1 MVVLGCDKA
10 GTEWLPAISEK
21 LNQMGIEN
29 RIVYDG
35 AASGC
40 DYTDAAFCVAE
51 MVASGAAEKGV
62 LVCGTGI
69 GMSIAANK
77 VRGILASVCSDCYS
91 AKMTVVHYNSNI
103 LCLGARVLG
112 LELALQIVETYF
124 SAAFEAGGR
133 HERRVNAIRAKEN
146 GQLK

>member
-40 DYTDAAFCVAE
+40 DYTCLLYTSYYNVHLDGTEQTNTGSYRLVNTEVKKNVKYPCFVGGDFNMNVGSEAHNLFISTMDEARIVVPNATSQPFTGTYAVGYPEIQPQSNGDDQGRCV
-51 MVASGAAEKGV
+51 
-62 LVCGTGI
+62 
-69 GMSIAANK
+69 
-77 VRGILASVCSDCYS
+77 
-91 AKMTVVHYNSNI
+91 
-103 LCLGARVLG
+103 
-112 LELALQIVETYF
+112 
-124 SAAFEAGGR
+124 
-133 HERRVNAIRAKEN
+133 
-146 GQLK
+146 